1 MKKFQTILAL
11 IVLIAASAVPAAA
24 QFRWGPRIGVEVNKM
39 SLNKDVF
46 NNDNRAGFTG
56 GLQAEFNVPVVNIAF
71 DLSVMYCHRVSQ
83 SDIINTGNNTADN
96 EAALQSG
103 SLRNRDY
110 IEIPLNFKYKIGL
123 PVIGKVF
130 TPYVFTGP
138 SVAFLTSKKAITEA
152 YKNKSVDVAW
162 NFGVGVQLVSHLQV
176 SASYGLGLTKSIES
190 VSNLQ
195 GQHIDGKNKYWTVTA
210 AWLF

>member
-1 MKKFQTILAL
+1 
-11 IVLIAASAVPAAA
+11 
-24 QFRWGPRIGVEVNKM
+24 M
-39 SLNKDVF
+39 SLNTDVF

-56 GLQAEFNVPVVNIAF
+56 GLQAEFTVPIVNIGF
-71 DLSVMYCHRVSQ
+71 DLSVMYCHRISQ
-83 SDIINTGNNTADN
+83 SDPISNTGSADTD
-96 EAALQSG
+96 AALESG
-103 SLRNRDY
+103 RLRNRDY
-110 IEIPLNFKYKIGL
+110 IEIPLNFKYKLGL

-162 NFGVGVQLVSHLQV
+162 NFGLGVQLVSHLQV
-176 SASYGLGLTKSIES
+176 SASYGLGLTKSIETIS
-190 VSNLQ
+190 SFQ
-195 GQHIDGKNKYWTVTA
+195 GQKIEGKNKYWTITA